1 MRPDLDIIQ
10 KWIEPGSRVLDLG
23 CGDGSLLNYLREHK
37 KTVGIG
43 LEIDETK
50 IDACMAK
57 GIHVIQQDLNKGLQN
72 FESQSFDTVLLT
84 QTLQAVHYPDVLI
97 DEMLR
102 IGKNCIVTFPN
113 FGNWKSRAHLALKG
127 RMPVS
132 EYIPYEWYDTPN
144 IHFCTVRDFDVFCH
158 ERHINV
164 ITRTVVD
171 YKHRD
176 SWIIRALPNLL
187 SEIAIYHFSRNHSGH
202 PQNPGNTES

>member
-1 MRPDLDIIQ
+1 MLMRPDLDIIQ

-37 KTVGIG
+37 KTIGIG
-43 LEIDETK
+43 LEIDEAK

-57 GIHVIQQDLNKGLQN
+57 GIHVIQQDLNKGLHN

-84 QTLQAVHYPDVLI
+84 QTLQAVHYPDLLI
-97 DEMLR
+97 AEMLR

-113 FGNWKSRAHLALKG
+113 FGNWKSRIHLALKG

-132 EYIPYEWYDTPN
+132 EYIPYEWYNTPN
-144 IHFCTVRDFDVFCH
+144 IHFCTVRDFDVFCVDK
-158 ERHINV
+158 HINV

-171 YKHRD
+171 YKHTD
-176 SWIIRALPNLL
+176 SWIIRTFPNLL
-187 SEIAIYHFSRNHSGH
+187 SEIAIYHFSRM
-202 PQNPGNTES
+202 PQQDGND

>member
-37 KTVGIG
+37 KTIGIG
-43 LEIDETK
+43 LEIDEAK

-57 GIHVIQQDLNKGLQN
+57 GIHVIQQDLNKSLQN

-84 QTLQAVHYPDVLI
+84 QTLQAVHYPDLLI
-97 DEMLR
+97 AEMLR

-113 FGNWKSRAHLALKG
+113 FGNWKSRIHLALKG

-132 EYIPYEWYDTPN
+132 EYIPYEWYNTPN
-144 IHFCTVRDFDVFCH
+144 IHFCTVRDFDVFCADK
-158 ERHINV
+158 HINV

-171 YKHRD
+171 YKHTD
-176 SWIIRALPNLL
+176 SWIIRTFPNLL
-187 SEIAIYHFSRNHSGH
+187 SEIAIYHFSKMPQQDGNH
-202 PQNPGNTES
+202 